1 MGLNEYA
8 ALLLG
13 VVCAA
18 VGGELF
24 VRGTVG
30 LALWARISPGIVAAT
45 VAAFSTSSPELSV
58 SVNAALAGT
67 PQISLGD
74 ALGSNVVNIA
84 LILALAL
91 LIADIRSPRDA
102 LKRDF
107 PVALLIPMVTAV
119 LALDGILSRI
129 DGLVLLAAFFS
140 WLAATFLEGR
150 RQRDR
155 ADAAQARER
164 GGRALGLCIA
174 GLAFLVTAG
183 YLIVTGARGIAVRFG
198 IDGFVIGATV
208 VAISTSVPELATTV
222 VARLRGH
229 DDVALGAILGSNIFN
244 GLFVIGIAA
253 VIFPIVVD
261 WRDVAVVLVVGLLAV
276 AFVYPA
282 RNGSISRR
290 RGVLLLVLYGMYLTA
305 VIQPHAA

>member
-1 MGLNEYA
+1 MPHCFCGI
-8 ALLLG
+8 
-13 VVCAA
+13 VCAA
-18 VGGELF
+18 IGGEFF
-24 VRGTVG
+24 VRGTIG
-30 LALWARISPGIVAAT
+30 LALWARVSPGLVAAT

-58 SVNAALAGT
+58 SVNAAIAGT
-67 PQISLGD
+67 PQIALGD
-74 ALGSNVVNIA
+74 ALGSNVVNVA
-84 LILALAL
+84 FILALAL

-119 LALDGILSRI
+119 LALDGLLSRI
-129 DGLVLLAAFFS
+129 DGLVMLLVFFS
-140 WLAATFLEGR
+140 WLAATVLEGR
-150 RQRDR
+150 RQRDG
-155 ADAAQARER
+155 AQTAPAREH

-174 GLAFLVTAG
+174 GLAFLVIAG

-198 IDGFVIGATV
+198 IDEFLIGATL

-261 WRDVAVVLVVGLLAV
+261 WRDVAVVLMAGLLAV
-276 AFVYPA
+276 SFIYPA
-282 RNGSISRR
+282 RNGSIGRW
-290 RGVLLLVLYGMYLTA
+290 RGVLLLVLYGMYLIA